1 MAEQREGFA
10 VDVGS
15 KLLFG
20 AIMLMVFGVIALV
33 LMPIGALL
41 GPAAPDQP
49 FIARLIGGLM
59 PGLIVVVISVV
70 LGALGG
76 LLLGYAAK
84 HGNYP

>member
-1 MAEQREGFA
+1 MGNLLIAEEHLIDLSIEGHE
-10 VDVGS
+10 VR
-15 KLLFG
+15 
-20 AIMLMVFGVIALV
+20 IALV
-33 LMPIGALL
+33 LMPIASLL
-41 GPAAPDQP
+41 GPGAPDQP

-59 PGLIVVVISVV
+59 PGLVVVVVGVV

>member
-1 MAEQREGFA
+1 VEQRERFSLN
-10 VDVGS
+10 VGS

-20 AIMLMVFGVIALV
+20 AFILMVFGVIALV

-49 FIARLIGGLM
+49 FIARLMGGLV
-59 PGLIVVVISVV
+59 PGLIVVVIAVV
-70 LGALGG
+70 IGALGG

>member
-1 MAEQREGFA
+1 MAEEREGFA
-10 VDVGS
+10 VDVGG

-20 AIMLMVFGVIALV
+20 AMMLVVFGVIALV
-33 LMPIGALL
+33 LMPIASLL
-41 GPAAPDQP
+41 GPGAPDQP

-59 PGLIVVVISVV
+59 PGLIVVVVGVV